1 MWKNVTTLFLVVI
14 LMALDI
20 QAYRIADVQ
29 SLIDTAESSSVSIG
43 FDTEQNPIPEHFE
56 VRQNYPNPF
65 NATTIIEYD
74 LPDEARVN
82 VVVYNIF
89 LQRVKTLTNKLQL
102 AGKYKL
108 AWDGITYEGNM
119 AASGVYIF
127 VLHADNNYFIG
138 KMILLK

>member
-20 QAYRIADVQ
+20 QAHRIADVQ
-29 SLIDTAESSSVSIG
+29 SLFDAATSFNVSIE
-43 FDTEQNPIPEHFE
+43 FDIGQNPIPNHFE

-65 NATTIIEYD
+65 NSTTIIEYD

-82 VVVYNIF
+82 VAVYDIF
-89 LQRVKTLTNKLQL
+89 MQRIKTLKNRPQM
-102 AGKYKL
+102 AGRYKL
-108 AWDGITYEGNM
+108 EWDGTTYDGNM

-127 VLHADNNYFIG
+127 ILIADNYYFIG